1 MNLLEVF
8 RRKKRLFLVFEFV
21 DRTVLDDL
29 DKAPHGLD
37 EILVKKISYQVLR
50 GLDFCHTHNV
60 SMIQFTI
67 FMEVVPT
74 YVFDGGHHNYG
85 SII

>member
-37 EILVKKISYQVLR
+37 EVQVKKISYQVLR

-60 SMIQFTI
+60 SNMKFVIVLS
-67 FMEVVPT
+67 MKCRNH
-74 YVFDGGHHNYG
+74 FDVTH
-85 SII
+85 